1 MNFLKIFLA
10 VVFVVSFPI
19 EKKSAQSF
27 SFAGTQYLK
36 RRLRVDFP
44 LFSLITSP
52 KTSKPMTGSL
62 WLMAYE
68 SGGISYIFSQ
78 NN

>member
-10 VVFVVSFPI
+10 VVFVVSFPL

-36 RRLRVDFP
+36 RRLRVDF
-44 LFSLITSP
+44 SLILPDNFTEDF
-52 KTSKPMTGSL
+52 K
-62 WLMAYE
+62 AYDW
-68 SGGISYIFSQ
+68 
-78 NN
+78 

>member
-10 VVFVVSFPI
+10 VVFVVSFPL

-44 LFSLITSP
+44 LILPDNFTEDF
-52 KTSKPMTGSL
+52 K
-62 WLMAYE
+62 AYDW
-68 SGGISYIFSQ
+68 
-78 NN
+78 